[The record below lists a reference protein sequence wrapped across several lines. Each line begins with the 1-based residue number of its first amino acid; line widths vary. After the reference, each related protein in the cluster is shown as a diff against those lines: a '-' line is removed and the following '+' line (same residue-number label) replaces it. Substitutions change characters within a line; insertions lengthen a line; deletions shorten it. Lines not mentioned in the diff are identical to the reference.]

1 MREKTCS
8 YCGKEFIPDPRV
20 GDRQKACSLACQ
32 RLRKQDN
39 NRLYRDKNP
48 GYWKNHYQDH
58 VKPWRQQHP
67 DYQRQWRQR
76 RKVQSKATVSEI
88 QAERLRKA
96 IEFTGRTQFYLREI
110 QAEFILQPS
119 LGASLMFQ
127 TP

>member
-1 MREKTCS
+1 MREKRCS
-8 YCGKEFIPDPRV
+8 YCGEEFIPDPRV

-48 GYWKNHYQDH
+48 GYWRNHYQDH

-67 DYQRQWRQR
+67 DYQRRWRQR

-110 QAEFILQPS
+110 QAEFILKSS

-127 TP
+127 VS